1 MSIMKQKSLEV
12 AKQKSKPTQLW
23 VQYQLY
29 ELQKK
34 QSSYKKKTIRKSS
47 TVEGMMYSRKN
58 TEGFSDQM
66 RQLDDIFKVMF
77 DVQKEYNSL
86 FPAEEPEI
94 DKEWFNE
101 VGHNICIFKEKIH
114 CRIKDAELVRGKS

>member
-1 MSIMKQKSLEV
+1 MVILVISS
-12 AKQKSKPTQLW
+12 TQPW

-66 RQLDDIFKVMF
+66 RQLNDIFKVMLTF
-77 DVQKEYNSL
+77 KRNITPCCQLKNQK
-86 FPAEEPEI
+86 
-94 DKEWFNE
+94 
-101 VGHNICIFKEKIH
+101 
-114 CRIKDAELVRGKS
+114 